1 MTSCPNRLESA
12 WSHKLNPPDPAS
24 VDLEQL
30 TPPAPSL
37 TREGEEDV
45 EFSVY
50 FTHTD
55 ACTPVTWNL
64 HYVIHEMDWCAAY
77 VFIRVNS
84 YADVR

>member
-1 MTSCPNRLESA
+1 M
-12 WSHKLNPPDPAS
+12 
-24 VDLEQL
+24 DLEQL

-64 HYVIHEMDWCAAY
+64 HYVIHEMDWCEVLVGTLRMTRLTDARRTHINNDVTHEMDRCAA
-77 VFIRVNS
+77 
-84 YADVR
+84 